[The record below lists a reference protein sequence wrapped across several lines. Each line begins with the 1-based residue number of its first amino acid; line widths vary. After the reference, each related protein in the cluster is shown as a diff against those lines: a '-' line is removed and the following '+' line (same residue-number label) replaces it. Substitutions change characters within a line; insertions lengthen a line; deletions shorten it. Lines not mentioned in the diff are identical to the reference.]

1 MLACPPA
8 IAERAAIGPLSC
20 HPFHMQAASA
30 SQRPPRHKKHEDKSC
45 KESIAPSPHLYMHVA
60 ITLRQVAEE
69 VPPPSPHSY
78 CFGRARKLTGGT
90 IDSAS
95 DFPQI
100 PMQDLR
106 SCAAPLRAA
115 SDNTPGRSQPFRLSA
130 FLAQKLRVLTC
141 PGTTT
146 GDVAVA
152 AEDKGLFLRNAFQV
166 LQLQGRGRKTLKA
179 REARDGYPN
188 LCMAGF
194 LKTTSVPHSF

>member
-1 MLACPPA
+1 MRATQTQAVPVLCISSEAVLTCPGSTAGDVATEQMPLFLRNACKV
-8 IAERAAIGPLSC
+8 L
-20 HPFHMQAASA
+20 
-30 SQRPPRHKKHEDKSC
+30 QRQGTGGKLPK
-45 KESIAPSPHLYMHVA
+45 
-60 ITLRQVAEE
+60 
-69 VPPPSPHSY
+69 PPSQKQLSQAVH
-78 CFGRARKLTGGT
+78 ARPTSHKHTS
-90 IDSAS
+90 DSATLS
-95 DFPQI
+95 HAKI